1 MAFEIGTQIGPY
13 KLIEIIGQGGMATVF
28 KAYHEVL
35 DRFVAIK
42 ALNPIF
48 LDDPS
53 FLKRFQREAKVVAKF
68 DQANIVPIYDFSEYE
83 GRPYLVMKL
92 IEGETLKDRINKG
105 KLSNEEI
112 CKVITAVGNALAY
125 AHNRDILHRDIKPS
139 NVLMATDGQIYLAD
153 FGLARLVQ
161 AGESTLTSDRLLGTP
176 KYISPE
182 QAMSKPEIDARAD
195 IYSFGAMVYEL
206 VVGRVPFLA
215 DTPFTI
221 IHDHIYTPLPP
232 PQEIN
237 PDLSD
242 EIAYILIKSLEKNPE
257 DRYQHVADFVN
268 ELNVI
273 LSTKKDFYINTSYLK
288 NQNGNLEK
296 RNFQDENV
304 TLIGNDQNEP
314 KKEFP
319 ESKITKK
326 KNWLT
331 KKSCIWIPL
340 IVIIVIGTIFGCLAL
355 LGKVIDRI
363 EQNKIVTH
371 PNNEIFSDADVYL
384 EKAYENF
391 KNNEY
396 PGVEENLQIVKQ
408 IVDSNP
414 EYYFDSIRQL
424 EEKEENLFALIVALS
439 YAKEIPIEDLE
450 KSHLEKLHE
459 LLYKASADDN
469 IDVFLKNNERLAIIG
484 NVAILRFR
492 LYHSGEIQNV
502 KNELGGILSNPIL
515 LRRFPE
521 AKLLEVEVFISIN
534 DYDIARQLAENILN
548 EPPGKIP
555 EWIIIELDQVM
566 KELN

>member
-1 MAFEIGTQIGPY
+1 MVFEIGTQIGPY
-13 KLIEIIGQGGMATVF
+13 KLIEIIGQGGMATVY
-28 KAYHEVL
+28 KAYHEAL

-92 IEGETLKDRINKG
+92 IEGETLKDRIKKG
-105 KLSNEEI
+105 KLSSEEI

-206 VVGRVPFLA
+206 LVGRVPFLA
-215 DTPFTI
+215 DTPYTI

-242 EIAYILIKSLEKNPE
+242 EIAYILIKSLEKKPE
-257 DRYQHVADFVN
+257 DRYQHVTDFVN
-268 ELNVI
+268 EINVI
-273 LSTKKDFYINTSYLK
+273 LSNKKDFNTNTSFLK
-288 NQNGNLEK
+288 NKNENLGELIFK
-296 RNFQDENV
+296 DENV
-304 TLIGNDQNEP
+304 PLIGNHQNESI
-314 KKEFP
+314 KEFS
-319 ESKITKK
+319 ENKITKK
-326 KNWLT
+326 KFRFT

-340 IVIIVIGTIFGCLAL
+340 IVIVLIGTIIGCLAL
-355 LGKVIDRI
+355 LGMVFERVD
-363 EQNKIVTH
+363 QNKLVTH

-391 KNNEY
+391 KNNDY
-396 PGVEENLQIVKQ
+396 PEMEENLRIVKQ
-408 IVDSNP
+408 MVDSSP
-414 EYYFDSIRQL
+414 DYYFDSIKQL

-450 KSHLEKLHE
+450 KSHLDKLHE
-459 LLYKASADDN
+459 LLYKASIDDN
-469 IDVFLKNNERLAIIG
+469 IEVFLRNNERLANIG
-484 NVAILRFR
+484 NIAILRFR
-492 LYHSGEIQNV
+492 LYHSGEIENV
-502 KNELGGILSNPIL
+502 KNELGGILNNPIL

-534 DYDIARQLAENILN
+534 DYNIARQLSDEILN

-555 EWIIIELDQVM
+555 EWIIIELNKLM